1 MALGDGAPVKTG
13 RGSTPHS
20 CPDAA
25 GTTSLK
31 RRMASMCAC
40 GEGRPAFIVFTPRCV
55 APSSCHAPTQP
66 DRNGALYRQRIDAR
80 RLNVMPAAVE
90 GHRFLREEGAQ
101 HGNLLLTAL
110 ATIPEVFV
118 QRLVFDRIPPDADA
132 EAEPSP
138 AQDVD
143 LRRLLGDQD
152 GLALRE
158 DQDAGDKLQT
168 LREAREVPK
177 QHQRL
182 MEEAAIGVR
191 ATPVTVMRGVG
202 PDDMI
207 EGQKVRVA
215 ERLRRLRIVP
225 DRDRVCGDLRL
236 WKDDANTHVL
246 PSSVGIGISSTPV
259 VGEPMVT
266 SPPTYMRL
274 HDTCAHMCRG

>member
-1 MALGDGAPVKTG
+1 
-13 RGSTPHS
+13 
-20 CPDAA
+20 
-25 GTTSLK
+25 
-31 RRMASMCAC
+31 MC
-40 GEGRPAFIVFTPRCV
+40 GPQFLPRCDRTRPVVRRAPRDADARLDANVLRV
-55 APSSCHAPTQP
+55 APRLTCVGTQTPNGVAGCIARRQLWEPTVADASRALQGRLDAPTQP
-66 DRNGALYRQRIDAR
+66 DRNRALHRQRIDPC

-90 GHRFLREEGAQ
+90 GHRVLREEGAQ

-110 ATIPEVFV
+110 ATIPEVLV
-118 QRLVFDRIPPDADA
+118 QRLVFDRIPPDANA
-132 EAEPSP
+132 ETEASP

-152 GLALRE
+152 GLALRQ

-191 ATPVTVMRGVG
+191 AAPVTVMRCVG

-207 EGQKVRVA
+207 EGQQVRVA

-225 DRDRVCGDLRL
+225 DGERVRGDLRL

-246 PSSVGIGISSTPV
+246 PPQ
-259 VGEPMVT
+259 
-266 SPPTYMRL
+266 
-274 HDTCAHMCRG
+274 